1 MVGWRWQC
9 DWRYVRSPSSP
20 SSLVVDQGKEKILK
34 RPSGSRLK
42 AREGT
47 GWVVLV
53 LVMHLGARE
62 IAIVVVLITDS

>member
-1 MVGWRWQC
+1 LSPL
-9 DWRYVRSPSSP
+9 SPSLL

-47 GWVVLV
+47 GCVVLV
-53 LVMHLGARE
+53 LVMHLGAHE

>member
-1 MVGWRWQC
+1 
-9 DWRYVRSPSSP
+9 
-20 SSLVVDQGKEKILK
+20 LVVDQGKDKNLK

-62 IAIVVVLITDS
+62 IAIITIIAIVVVLITDS